1 MSSPNPLNPDS
12 ARSGPH
18 RARRW
23 RWTGLVALV
32 SLLATAGLWANH
44 RAAGDGFDTVTIGRG
59 DIEAT
64 VDAIGTLQPRRYV
77 DVGAQVSGQ
86 VRRLYVRAGDAVE
99 KGQPL
104 AEIDPTVQQSTVDA
118 SRAAL
123 AGLKAQLADQQA
135 RHRLARH
142 QHARQLQMAGD
153 GATRDE
159 DVQVAEAERAST
171 AARIDHLKA
180 QIDQAQSTLKGNL
193 AQLGYTRIDAPMAGT
208 VVSLDAR
215 EGQTLNAAY
224 QTPNVL
230 RIADLSAMTVWT
242 EVSEAEVRRVR
253 AGMPVR
259 FTTLGG
265 APGQAKRRWSG
276 TVRQVLPAPQ
286 QPEGKAA
293 GTALAPTTSKVVL
306 YTVLFDVAN
315 ADGELMPQMTAQVS
329 FVTAAAQGVL
339 TAPLPALQLVAGQP
353 GRYTAR
359 VLGPDGQPQA
369 RALRIGVRDRLTAE
383 VLEGLAEGDRLI
395 TAERST
401 GDGARRFQ
409 F

>member
-1 MSSPNPLNPDS
+1 MSSPESLPPGTAGRGRS
-12 ARSGPH
+12 RAARL
-18 RARRW
+18 RR
-23 RWTGLVALV
+23 TGLLA
-32 SLLATAGLWANH
+32 LLALLGAAGLWAAN
-44 RAAGDGFDTVTIGRG
+44 RDADGGFDTVTLGRG

-86 VRRLYVRAGDAVE
+86 VRRLYVRAGDVVE
-99 KGQPL
+99 QGQKL
-104 AEIDPTVQQSTVDA
+104 AEIDPTVQQATVDA

-135 RHRLARH
+135 RHRLAQH
-142 QHARQLQMAGD
+142 QHARQLQMARD

-180 QIDQAQSTLKGNL
+180 QIDQAQSTLQGNL

-230 RIADLSAMTVWT
+230 RIADLSTMTVWT

-253 AGMPVR
+253 AGMPVH

-265 APGQAKRRWSG
+265 TPGQAKRRWSG

-329 FVTAAAQGVL
+329 FVTAAARGVL
-339 TAPLPALQLVAGQP
+339 TAPLPALQPVSGQP
-353 GRYTAR
+353 GRYKAR
-359 VLGPDGQPQA
+359 VLDADGRPQP
-369 RALRIGVRDRLTAE
+369 RELRIGVRDRLTAE
-383 VLEGLAEGDRLI
+383 VLEGLAEGDRLV
-395 TAERST
+395 TAERSA
-401 GDGARRFQ
+401 GSGVRRFQ

>member
-1 MSSPNPLNPDS
+1 MSSSNPNK
-12 ARSGPH
+12 ARL
-18 RARRW
+18 RW
-23 RWTGLVALV
+23 AAVLALAA
-32 SLLATAGLWANH
+32 LLAAGALWAAS
-44 RAAGDGFDTVTIGRG
+44 RASRGGFETVTLGRG

-86 VRRLYVRAGDAVE
+86 IRRLHVRAGDPVQ

-104 AEIDPTVQQSTVDA
+104 AEIDPTVQQATVDA

-135 RHRLARH
+135 RHRLARL
-142 QHARQLQMAGD
+142 QHARQLQMAND

-159 DVQVAEAERAST
+159 DVQVAEAEQAST

-180 QIDQAQSTLKGNL
+180 QIDQAQSTLQGNL

-230 RIADLSAMTVWT
+230 RIADLSTMTVWT

-253 AGMPVR
+253 AGMPVH

-265 APGQAKRRWSG
+265 VPGEAKRRWNGS
-276 TVRQVLPAPQ
+276 VRQVLPAPP
-286 QPEGKAA
+286 QPEGKSA
-293 GTALAPTTSKVVL
+293 GTALAPSPSKVVL
-306 YTVLFDVAN
+306 YTVLFDVGN

-329 FVTAAAQGVL
+329 FVTAAARGVL
-339 TAPLPALQLVAGQP
+339 TAPLPALRPVAGKP

-359 VLGPDGQPQA
+359 VRGADGEPQS
-369 RALRIGVRDRLTAE
+369 REVRVGVRDRLTGE
-383 VLEGLAEGDRLI
+383 VLEGLAEGEQLI
-395 TAERST
+395 TGEPAAA
-401 GDGARRFQ
+401 GGVKRFQ
-409 F
+409 L

>member
-1 MSSPNPLNPDS
+1 M
-12 ARSGPH
+12 
-18 RARRW
+18 
-23 RWTGLVALV
+23 ALAA
-32 SLLATAGLWANH
+32 LLGAAGLWAGS
-44 RAAGDGFDTVTIGRG
+44 RTGDRGYETATIGRG

-64 VDAIGTLQPRRYV
+64 VDAIGTLQPRKYV

-86 VRRLYVRAGDAVE
+86 VRRLHVRAGDVVE
-99 KGQPL
+99 KGQLL

-118 SRAAL
+118 NRAAL

-135 RHRLARH
+135 SHRLAQH
-142 QHARQLQMAGD
+142 QHARQQQMARD

-159 DVQVAEAERAST
+159 DVQAAEAERDKT

-253 AGMPVR
+253 AGMPVH

-265 APGQAKRRWSG
+265 TPGQAKRRWSG

-293 GTALAPTTSKVVL
+293 GTALAPSTSKVVL
-306 YTVLFDVAN
+306 YTVLFDVEN
-315 ADGELMPQMTAQVS
+315 TDGELMPQMTAQVS
-329 FVTAAAQGVL
+329 FVTAAARGVL
-339 TAPLPALQLVAGQP
+339 TAPLPALQPVAGQP
-353 GRYTAR
+353 GRYRAR
-359 VLGPDGQPQA
+359 VLRADGQPEP
-369 RALRIGVRDRLTAE
+369 RELRIGVRDRLTAE
-383 VLEGLAEGDRLI
+383 VLEGLAEGERLV
-395 TAERST
+395 TAERPA
-401 GDGARRFQ
+401 GGGVRRFQ